1 MISNTPIFI
10 GLRYTHAKRR
20 HQFISFVSGFSL
32 IGMALGTLALI
43 VVLSVMNGFD
53 REIKE
58 RILRVVPHA
67 YLNQTPVMQDWKL
80 IQGQIS
86 EVENIKSAAP
96 YISGFVMLSSDFN
109 VQGVELQGVL
119 PTEEVN
125 VSTIN
130 DYMLNTSLFSLKP
143 NQFSI
148 ILGSQVARQLNVS
161 VDDTIIMTLPTVSIT
176 PAGLFPRSKRF
187 SVAGIFEVGA
197 QVDQSLALIHL
208 SDAQRLFRYGS
219 SVQGLRIKTDDIYQA
234 AAAVRPLPAKLGMN
248 FEVKDWS
255 QTQGGLFQAIQL
267 EKRMVMLLLM
277 IIIAVAALNIVTSL
291 VLMVSDKRS
300 DIAVLRTLGM
310 TTRQIMAVFV
320 IQGSA
325 VGFIGI
331 LIGSL
336 AGCLLAINITVV
348 ADWLQTLVGLYLF
361 DPSIYFISQIPSELA
376 LKDVVIVCSVGFI
389 LSILATLYPAFRA
402 TQVEPAEVLRYE

>member
-1 MISNTPIFI
+1 
-10 GLRYTHAKRR
+10 
-20 HQFISFVSGFSL
+20 
-32 IGMALGTLALI
+32 
-43 VVLSVMNGFD
+43 
-53 REIKE
+53 
-58 RILRVVPHA
+58 
-67 YLNQTPVMQDWKL
+67 
-80 IQGQIS
+80 
-86 EVENIKSAAP
+86 
-96 YISGFVMLSSDFN
+96 
-109 VQGVELQGVL
+109 
-119 PTEEVN
+119 
-125 VSTIN
+125 
-130 DYMLNTSLFSLKP
+130 
-143 NQFSI
+143 
-148 ILGSQVARQLNVS
+148 
-161 VDDTIIMTLPTVSIT
+161 MTLPTVSIT

-331 LIGSL
+331 VIGSL

-376 LKDVVIVCSVGFI
+376 LKDVVIVCGVGFI

>member
-1 MISNTPIFI
+1 MISNTAVFI

-58 RILRVVPHA
+58 RILRVIPHA
-67 YLNQTPVMQDWKL
+67 YLNQIPVMQDWRRVRE
-80 IQGQIS
+80 QIVT
-86 EVENIKSAAP
+86 EKNVISAAP
-96 YISGFVMLSSDFN
+96 YISGFVMLSSDFY

-119 PTEEVN
+119 PSAEVN

-130 DYMLNTSLFSLKP
+130 DYMLNASLFVLKP
-143 NQFSI
+143 SQFFIS
-148 ILGSQVARQLNVS
+148 LGSQVARQLNVS
-161 VDDTIIMTLPTVSIT
+161 VGDTIIMTLPLVSIT

-187 SVAGIFEVGA
+187 TVAGIFEVGA

-208 SDAQRLFRYGS
+208 SDAQRLFRFGS
-219 SVQGLRIKTDDIYQA
+219 AVEGLRIKTDDVYQA
-234 AAAVRPLPAKLGMN
+234 ANAVRLLPTKLGQN

-277 IIIAVAALNIVTSL
+277 IIIAVAALNIVTGL

-310 TTRQIMAVFV
+310 TTRQIMAIFV

-336 AGCLLAINITVV
+336 TGCLLATHIT
-348 ADWLQTLVGLYLF
+348 AIIDWLQSSVGVYLF
-361 DPSIYFISQIPSELA
+361 DPNIYFISQIPSELV
-376 LKDVVIVCSVGFI
+376 LKDVVIVCSIGFT
-389 LSILATLYPAFRA
+389 LSVLATLYPAFRA
-402 TQVEPAEVLRYE
+402 TQIDPAEALRFK